1 MLKFVITKT
10 CIIITSFTYSRFL
23 QYLKIF
29 NKTNEYSMNKSFL
42 KCFNRC
48 ICNTIRYSYTLMN
61 AIEIEETSVNYC
73 ATTLHVHWFEKNFNS
88 KCRHKSRNGKR

>member
-73 ATTLHVHWFEKNFNS
+73 ATYIGFEKNFNS
-88 KCRHKSRNGKR
+88 KCRHKSRNGKRY